1 METLLP
7 IDSCHV
13 SRHAKPKAPTGEVS
27 IRSECISREIEAWTT
42 RGDHVTP
49 RSTDTCATIALSH
62 VPDTFAGATY
72 PTTTAPE
79 PAALRAA
86 ERLERAGRIEGAA
99 AVRGPD
105 HDARGAEGVGLGR
118 VVRAD

>member
-13 SRHAKPKAPTGEVS
+13 SRHAKPRAPTGEVS

-49 RSTDTCATIALSH
+49 WSTDTWATIALSH

-79 PAALRAA
+79 TAAIRASETYMAPLTTIRPASDHVTPRSSEIPTNRSGAL
-86 ERLERAGRIEGAA
+86 
-99 AVRGPD
+99 PTS
-105 HDARGAEGVGLGR
+105 
-118 VVRAD
+118 